1 VLVQKTRQNLD
12 VQPCKNLVGNKR
24 VIDMVMKQLKA
35 ILVSFW
41 IMLITIL
48 YFSSHFSVVV
58 RAVNKV
64 LGAIGL

>member
-1 VLVQKTRQNLD
+1 MLVQKVRQNLE
-12 VQPCKNLVGNKR
+12 VQPCKNLAGNKR
-24 VIDMVMKQLKA
+24 VIDMVMKQVKA

-41 IMLITIL
+41 IILITIL

-58 RAVNKV
+58 RVANKV